1 MSYQPQRAS
10 VAWQVVEFFR
20 RAPDDELWSSDVVL
34 KFGGHPDQVAVTLR
48 PAVKAG
54 LLSVR
59 HESRGETGGV
69 RGVYTAGPALTES
82 ESHGTYSVRIP
93 DVHAQ
98 QAQDRSEQARR
109 IADEETAM
117 WARDFVRMTGE
128 KA

>member
-59 HESRGETGGV
+59 QESRGELGGV
-69 RGVYTAGPALTES
+69 RGVYTAGPALTGS
-82 ESHGTYSVRIP
+82 QGADGVRIA
-93 DVHAQ
+93 DAHAQ

-117 WARDFVRMTGE
+117 WARDFVRMGE